1 MDLEKIKA
9 ISDEEQIR
17 AAKQWLFSEYVRIS
31 SEASELAQMKDKFNK
46 ERATYTQEMNALN
59 HRMVM
64 EQKRLREEHMF
75 FDKKLAI
82 LQQGFKELEEDRRRL
97 EQERKQLKYAQA
109 DQNYN
114 SGGTVRIQDAED
126 FVALLFRNINN
137 PLTLQKRYRDL
148 VKIYHPDNFCGDEQ
162 LIQLINKEFKRRK
175 DEM

>member
-1 MDLEKIKA
+1 MDLEKIKT

-17 AAKQWLFSEYVRIS
+17 ATKQWLFDEYVRIS
-31 SEASELAQMKDKFNK
+31 TEKAELEQTKEKFNK

-75 FDKKLAI
+75 FEKKLSI

-97 EQERKQLKYAQA
+97 EQERKQLKYAQNN
-109 DQNYN
+109 QKY
-114 SGGTVRIQDAED
+114 SGGDSVTIRDGED
-126 FVALLFRNINN
+126 FVALLFRNITS

-148 VKIYHPDNFCGDEQ
+148 VKIYHPDNLCGDEQ
-162 LIQLINKEFKRRK
+162 LVQLINREFKRK
-175 DEM
+175 KEEL